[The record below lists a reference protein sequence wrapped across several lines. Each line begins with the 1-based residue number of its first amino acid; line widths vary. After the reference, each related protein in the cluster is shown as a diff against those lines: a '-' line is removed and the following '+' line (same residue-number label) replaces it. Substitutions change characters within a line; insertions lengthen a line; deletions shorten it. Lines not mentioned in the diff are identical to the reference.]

1 MTSKKKII
9 EAEQLEIVYPKRK
22 GLDTPPALKD
32 FSLTVEEGEF
42 IAVIGKSG
50 AGKTTFLRSLTGFVR
65 PSVGRLVVNN
75 IDVMHAN
82 KKEIYDLRRN
92 VATIYQ
98 SFNLVERMSALENVL
113 CGRLGY
119 IGNIRGLLGLFPKK
133 DKEFAYRTLVDL
145 GLEERVHY
153 RVDQLSGGE
162 RQRVAIARAL
172 VQQPQ
177 IVLADEPAAS
187 LDISLTKF
195 VLNTLKDLNEQNGL
209 TVLVNLHDIELA
221 KMYATRI
228 IALQK
233 GRLVFDGEPEKLTDD
248 LLEVIYNEYE
258 HREASKSNE

>member
-1 MTSKKKII
+1 MIK
-9 EAEQLEIVYPKRK
+9 AEQLEIVYPKRK
-22 GLDTPPALKD
+22 GSETTPALQD
-32 FSLTVEEGEF
+32 ISLTVEEEEF

-65 PSVGRLVVNN
+65 PSAGKLVVND
-75 IDVMHAN
+75 IDVMRTS
-82 KKEIYDLRRN
+82 KKKIYELRRN

-98 SFNLVERMSALENVL
+98 SFNLVERMTALDNAL

-145 GLEERVHY
+145 GLEDRVHY

-195 VLNTLKDLNEQNGL
+195 VLNTLKDLNKQNGL

-228 IALQK
+228 IALQR
-233 GRLVFDGEPEKLTDD
+233 GRIVFDGEPEKLTED

-258 HREASKSNE
+258 HGEASKSNE